1 MGALAYSPMT
11 TSEPPTSRANG
22 IWANAQGEVDAA
34 AERLHLDDGMHRVL
48 RVPKR
53 ELTVSFPVT
62 HDDGHVEVYTGYR
75 VHHNVNRGPTS
86 GGIRYVPNLDLDEV
100 RALAMLNTW
109 KAALVEIP
117 FGGAAGGVRVN
128 PRRLSDN
135 ERQGLTRRYAT
146 EIGILLGPD
155 SDIPSPDVNTG
166 SQTMSWIMDTLS
178 MHRGHTVAASVIGK
192 PLEVGG
198 TRGRRSATAR
208 GAYRCI
214 AAISNAQ
221 GFACSGAKVAIQGFG
236 RVGMTVAE
244 ELAEIGAI
252 VIGIADDR
260 EAVANSAGIDVKR
273 AVEWM
278 REHDA
283 IRGLPDTEPLTKAE
297 LFALDCD
304 ILALAGL
311 QGEVTDANAGSIRAG
326 IVAEIANGGTT
337 PAADLILHDSGV
349 TVIPDIICTAG
360 GTVLGYFEWVQDM
373 QAFFWTEDE
382 ITAQMDRIVD
392 SAMAGIQA
400 MAETEKIDLR
410 SAAMMVAV
418 ARVADATSLRGLY
431 P

>member
-1 MGALAYSPMT
+1 MCSCGSVKPSFSGGIGPETVMTRGAIGGPPVVRRSGACGPPAHRSEGELANVAMVGRGELPCMGALASTP
-11 TSEPPTSRANG
+11 SANERSPTSYGACPRRWQLRSRIAKANG

-252 VIGIADDR
+252 YR
-260 EAVANSAGIDVKR
+260 HR
-273 AVEWM
+273 
-278 REHDA
+278 R
-283 IRGLPDTEPLTKAE
+283 
-297 LFALDCD
+297 
-304 ILALAGL
+304 
-311 QGEVTDANAGSIRAG
+311 
-326 IVAEIANGGTT
+326 
-337 PAADLILHDSGV
+337 
-349 TVIPDIICTAG
+349 
-360 GTVLGYFEWVQDM
+360 
-373 QAFFWTEDE
+373 
-382 ITAQMDRIVD
+382 
-392 SAMAGIQA
+392 
-400 MAETEKIDLR
+400 
-410 SAAMMVAV
+410 
-418 ARVADATSLRGLY
+418 
-431 P
+431 